1 MPWSKLHVL
10 TLIPTLVIEII
21 MAFFIG
27 KCLSNKS
34 NKAKMLPFKF
44 IAVLLT
50 FMEII
55 KQIVSIKKGYDLYH
69 LPLHFCSLFI
79 FLLPLH
85 AFYNGKHR
93 GKVNLLMLT
102 CSASLLFVMLICPN
116 VIYSEEAIKNF
127 TNDYIDS
134 YSIIF
139 HGLVSFYY
147 MLMLFIDEYKFNTK
161 KDIKIL
167 FMFFTIYILIS
178 APLAQILQT
187 NFHNLYKCGIPFI
200 ENFRIFL
207 INKLG
212 WIAQLIY
219 IIGMYI
225 ATIGVNVFTYT
236 LSKKVNM
243 LLKK

>member
-1 MPWSKLHVL
+1 
-10 TLIPTLVIEII
+10 
-21 MAFFIG
+21 
-27 KCLSNKS
+27 
-34 NKAKMLPFKF
+34 
-44 IAVLLT
+44 
-50 FMEII
+50 MEII

-178 APLAQILQT
+178 APLAQI
-187 NFHNLYKCGIPFI
+187 YKLIFI
-200 ENFRIFL
+200 
-207 INKLG
+207 
-212 WIAQLIY
+212 IY
-219 IIGMYI
+219 I
-225 ATIGVNVFTYT
+225 NVVYH
-236 LSKKVNM
+236 L
-243 LLKK
+243 